1 MEFIESFID
10 QTNNILWGYV
20 MIASLIGCAV
30 YFTLRG
36 KFVQFTMI
44 GEMFRQLINSSE
56 RHIDNGHKHISP
68 FEAFVVSLAS
78 RVGTGNLA
86 GVATAIAVGG
96 GGAVFW
102 MWVIALIGAANA
114 FVESTLAQ
122 LYKKRSDD
130 SFIGGPA
137 Y

>member
-20 MIASLIGCAV
+20 MIVSLIGCAV

-56 RHIDNGHKHISP
+56 RHIDNGHKHIY
-68 FEAFVVSLAS
+68 V
-78 RVGTGNLA
+78 
-86 GVATAIAVGG
+86 
-96 GGAVFW
+96 
-102 MWVIALIGAANA
+102 
-114 FVESTLAQ
+114 TL
-122 LYKKRSDD
+122 
-130 SFIGGPA
+130 
-137 Y
+137 